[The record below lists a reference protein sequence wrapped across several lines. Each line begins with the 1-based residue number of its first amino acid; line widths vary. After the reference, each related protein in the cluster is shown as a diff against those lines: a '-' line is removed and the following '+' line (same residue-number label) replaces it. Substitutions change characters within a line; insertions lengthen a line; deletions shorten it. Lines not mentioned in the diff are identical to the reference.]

1 MFLLVVQN
9 FRETEMLRKQNRIC
23 FPGSGLP
30 PFPKIDMFYMLAR
43 DRRQESIISYLW
55 RLSLED
61 FLPPFLFH
69 LFSLGG
75 KRFLK
80 TFPEHLSGSCYF
92 IAHKWSPAMVTKVT
106 NVPTFARSLP
116 LSMVNPPLWI
126 LSTELHRFIL
136 TGIHIFSMERE
147 NKKGKVNMDIHT
159 SYLSREPRVYSC
171 KFFWPV

>member
-1 MFLLVVQN
+1 M
-9 FRETEMLRKQNRIC
+9 
-23 FPGSGLP
+23 
-30 PFPKIDMFYMLAR
+30 
-43 DRRQESIISYLW
+43 
-55 RLSLED
+55 
-61 FLPPFLFH
+61 
-69 LFSLGG
+69 GG

-136 TGIHIFSMERE
+136 TGIHIFSMKRE
-147 NKKGKVNMDIHT
+147 NKKGKVNSDICIT
-159 SYLSREPRVYSC
+159 NLNQVNSANILCSDIWKIFGEGKCLFLRRRRKTDREKKGSIWRG
-171 KFFWPV
+171 KTFFVREENADDGNI